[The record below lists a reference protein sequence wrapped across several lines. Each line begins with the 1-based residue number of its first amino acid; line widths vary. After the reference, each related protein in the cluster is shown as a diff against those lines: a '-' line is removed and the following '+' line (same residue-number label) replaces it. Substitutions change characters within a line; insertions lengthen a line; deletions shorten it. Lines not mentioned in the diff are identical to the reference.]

1 MYRPRARTVRTA
13 SDKLNAPA
21 ATSAEYSPKLC
32 PATNAGALTPA
43 SLNARNAA
51 TETVR
56 IAGCV
61 FSVNCKSSAGP
72 SKQSR
77 EIAKPNAS
85 SASSKTRRATGN
97 FSARSF
103 PIPGAC
109 EPCPGKI
116 IADFRLPIADLSDST
131 FPPLYDPTCQAQ
143 NRQSA
148 IGNRKYHHHRINTA
162 PQVTPPP
169 NEAINTKSPSLI
181 RP

>member
-1 MYRPRARTVRTA
+1 
-13 SDKLNAPA
+13 

-32 PATNAGALTPA
+32 PATNDGALIP
-43 SLNARNAA
+43 SSIIARNAA
-51 TETVR
+51 TETVK

-97 FSARSF
+97 FSAKSF
-103 PIPGAC
+103 PIPGLC

-116 IADFRLPIADLSDST
+116 IANCRLPIKLIADCRLPIADCRFSLNA
-131 FPPLYDPTCQAQ
+131 PNKL
-143 NRQSA
+143 A
-148 IGNRKYHHHRINTA
+148 IGNRQLAMPLPSEQYRAPRSTA
-162 PQVTPPP
+162 
-169 NEAINTKSPSLI
+169 TKRSHQHEIARFDSPCFDTFVE
-181 RP
+181 RNRN